1 MKTEDNLLKGIIIGI
16 FVIVLPLILMSTTNY
31 KTVNDEVG
39 TFELEMSPQE
49 DGTWVFETIFNTRTG
64 QVISREIKRGLIKN
78 SDYKK

>member
-1 MKTEDNLLKGIIIGI
+1 MKTKDNLLKGIIIGI
-16 FVIVLPLILMSTTNY
+16 FVIVVPLILMSTTNY
-31 KTVNDEVG
+31 TTVNDEVG

-49 DGTWVFETIFNTRTG
+49 DGTWVFETITDTRTG

>member
-1 MKTEDNLLKGIIIGI
+1 MKTKDNLLKGIIIGI
-16 FVIVLPLILMSTTNY
+16 FVIVVPLILMSTTNY
-31 KTVNDEVG
+31 TTVNDEVG

-49 DGTWVFETIFNTRTG
+49 DGTWVFETIFDTRTG

>member
-1 MKTEDNLLKGIIIGI
+1 MKTKDNLLKGIIIGI
-16 FVIVLPLILMSTTNY
+16 FVIAVPLILMSTTNY
-31 KTVNDEVG
+31 KTVYDEVG

>member
-1 MKTEDNLLKGIIIGI
+1 MKTKDNLLKGIIIGI
-16 FVIVLPLILMSTTNY
+16 FVIVVPLILMSTTNY
-31 KTVNDEVG
+31 TTVNDEVG

-49 DGTWVFETIFNTRTG
+49 DGTWVFETIIDTRTG

>member
-1 MKTEDNLLKGIIIGI
+1 MKTKDNLLKGIIIGI
-16 FVIVLPLILMSTTNY
+16 FVIVVPVILMSTTSY
-31 KTVNDEVG
+31 TTVNDEVG

-49 DGTWVFETIFNTRTG
+49 DGTWVFETIFDTRTG

>member
-1 MKTEDNLLKGIIIGI
+1 MKTKDNLLKGIIIGI
-16 FVIVLPLILMSTTNY
+16 FVIAVPLILMSTTNY
-31 KTVNDEVG
+31 TTVYDEVG